1 MEITASR
8 VTLLPSPLDIASS
21 LPSLLPEVGVDKPT
35 LLIVDDEEGPRQ
47 SLRIVFKNEY
57 NVFVASNGTEALSIA
72 RAQHIDVAVLDIL
85 MSGMSGVEVL
95 KHLKEHDQSI
105 EVVMLTAYETL
116 ETARQAL
123 RHGASDYLN
132 KPFDIPTMRAAVSRA
147 VEKHRAAIGFKKN
160 AGQLLELRTLLE
172 EQQLKEEIER
182 TRGEIYASV
191 LHDINSPLT
200 VIYGFID
207 LINRAMRDATRVEG
221 AELESMKDDLR
232 SLNGQVGRCFE
243 ISRRYLRFLNREAV
257 ESSTSSV
264 LQTLKDLRELLVR
277 HPAAA
282 GHTLL
287 VHEPQAEITTRVNG
301 TDFLQILL
309 NLTINALQS
318 SNTPHTV
325 EVRAFLLEVPIDPSR
340 FVDSPT
346 ERFINRSGFV
356 STPPL
361 VGLVV
366 SDTGPGISPENFQR
380 VFSEQFT
387 TKTPDQG
394 TGLGLSIVKRL
405 VQAVNGSIHLKSELG
420 KGTKFTVFLPAS

>member
-1 MEITASR
+1 MLS
-8 VTLLPSPLDIASS
+8 PSPLDIASDA
-21 LPSLLPEVGVDKPT
+21 PSFPLLEPSALEKPT

-57 NVFVASNGTEALSIA
+57 NVFVASNGTEALAIA
-72 RAQHIDVAVLDIL
+72 RERHIDVAVLDIL

-95 KHLKEHDQSI
+95 KHLKELDPSI

-147 VEKHRAAIGFKKN
+147 VEKHRASLGFKEN
-160 AGQLLELRTLLE
+160 AGQLQELRRLLE

-221 AELESMKDDLR
+221 PELESMKDDLR

-243 ISRRYLRFLNREAV
+243 ISRRYLRFLNREAA
-257 ESSTSSV
+257 ESSSSSV
-264 LQTLKDLRELLVR
+264 LQILKDLRELLIR
-277 HPAAA
+277 HPAAS

-287 VHEPQAEITTRVNG
+287 VHEPQAEIVARVNG
-301 TDFLQILL
+301 TDFLQVLL
-309 NLTINALQS
+309 NLTINALQAS
-318 SNTPHTV
+318 TSPHTV
-325 EVRAFLLEVPIDPSR
+325 EVRAFLLEVPIDATR
-340 FVDSPT
+340 FLDGPT

-366 SDTGPGISPENFQR
+366 SDTGPGITPENVQR

-387 TKTPDQG
+387 TKSPDQG

-405 VQAVNGSIHLKSELG
+405 VQAVNGAVHLKSEVG
-420 KGTKFTVFLPAS
+420 KGTKFTVFLPAA